1 MAHAPIC
8 VHDKPD
14 EVREVLQQQLAN
26 YVRLPFYVQ
35 MLTAAGFPEASQ
47 GAWTD
52 RMIETVVMSGDESRV
67 AERLQEL
74 FSFGATEILVS
85 PIAAGSDRAASLE
98 RTLQLVAEVAKEV
111 AK

>member
-1 MAHAPIC
+1 

-14 EVREVLQQQLAN
+14 EVREVAQQQLAN

-47 GAWTD
+47 GTWSD

-67 AERLQEL
+67 AERLHEL

-85 PIAAGSDRAASLE
+85 PLPAGSDHAASLE
-98 RTLQLVAEVAKEV
+98 RTLRLVAEVATAVGK
-111 AK
+111 